1 MPFTPSH
8 AVLALPFIRTPLVP
22 AAVAVGA
29 MTPDLPLFVR
39 GTPLTYATTHS
50 WPGLALTLLVA
61 FVLLLAWRC
70 VLRPAIRELSPA
82 WLATRLPQEWDLP
95 ARDAALDAVGA
106 GPRYPRGR
114 GYPLLL
120 VASLLIGVVS
130 HIVWDAFTHEGRWGL
145 ALIPALDESWGPL
158 LGYKW
163 MQYAS
168 GVVGL
173 VIIAIWA
180 ALWLGRRAE
189 RDVVS
194 RVLPEAVRVAWWASL
209 PVVLVVAWA
218 AGLIAYGPLD
228 ASFGVAHLAY
238 RVLPPACAVW
248 GVGTLVLAVLVQAV
262 RGRRSGRRDQPAP
275 ASTSA
280 RRG

>member
-8 AVLALPFIRTPLVP
+8 AVVALPFIRTPLVP

-39 GTPLTYATTHS
+39 GTGITYATTHS
-50 WPGLALTLLVA
+50 WSGLVVTVVVA

-70 VLRPAIRELSPA
+70 LLRPAVRELSPT
-82 WLATRLPQEWDLP
+82 WLAARLPLEWDMP
-95 ARDAALDAVGA
+95 AREAVLDTVGA
-106 GPRYPRGR
+106 DSRHPRGR

-120 VASLLIGVVS
+120 VVSLLIGVVS

-145 ALIPALDESWGPL
+145 AMIPALDEPWGPL
-158 LGYKW
+158 LGFKW

-173 VIIAIWA
+173 VVIAIWA

-189 RDVVS
+189 RSAVA
-194 RVLPEAVRVAWWASL
+194 RVLPPVARVAWWVSL
-209 PVVLVVAWA
+209 PVVLAVAWA
-218 AGLIAYGPLD
+218 IGLAAYGPLD
-228 ASFGVAHLAY
+228 ADFGVAHLAY

-248 GVGTLVLAVLVQAV
+248 GAGTAVLAVIVQVA
-262 RGRRSGRRDQPAP
+262 RGRRARRRGTEAP

-280 RRG
+280 QGC